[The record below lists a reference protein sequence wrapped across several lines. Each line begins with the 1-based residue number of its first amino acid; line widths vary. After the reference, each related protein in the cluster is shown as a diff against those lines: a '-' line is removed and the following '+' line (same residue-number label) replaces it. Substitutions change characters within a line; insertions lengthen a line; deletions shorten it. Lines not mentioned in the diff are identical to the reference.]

1 MIYKLNTLYK
11 RDSNGKIREYNI
23 EWTGNGLTHIPGF
36 RTVAG
41 IQGGKMV
48 TSEWKHTEGK
58 NTGKLNETSS
68 VEQAE
73 KEAIAKW
80 EKKEEK
86 EYFEN
91 ISDID
96 SYDKFKPMLAH
107 DYTKR
112 PQEQGYSQPKLD
124 GIRCIARK
132 DGLYFRSGKRILT
145 CDHISNDL
153 KTFFE
158 DNPSI
163 VLDGELY
170 NHELKADF
178 NKITS
183 LVRKLK
189 PTEEEAYECETKVEY
204 HVYDLVDLNN
214 SSLTFVERS
223 NFIKDVLKFAKSSEG
238 IPFHFLGST
247 IQIVTTTL
255 CDTQEELDHV
265 YSDYT
270 ERGYEGQMVRNDTPY
285 ENKRSRN
292 LLKRKEFT
300 TEEFNIVEV
309 LEGQGNWL
317 GYAKH
322 FELELGDGR
331 TFKSGVRG
339 NQQTLRILLE
349 QEVKPTWVTCRYFEK
364 TPDGIPR
371 FPVVIDWGNG
381 ERID

>member
-1 MIYKLNTLYK
+1 MIYRLNTLYK
-11 RDSNGKIREYNI
+11 RDSNGKIREYTI
-23 EWTGNGLTHIPGF
+23 EWSGNCNELGTHGVLTPGY

-48 TSEWKHTEGK
+48 TSEWKFTEGK
-58 NTGKLNETSS
+58 NIGKVNETSPL
-68 VEQAE
+68 EQAE

-86 EYFEN
+86 EYFE
-91 ISDID
+91 DIEKVD

-112 PQEQGYSQPKLD
+112 PQNFGWSQPKLD

-132 DGLYFRSGKRILT
+132 DGLFTRAGKEINT
-145 CDHISNDL
+145 CGHIEHDL
-153 KTFFE
+153 IEFFKE
-158 DNPSI
+158 EPDI
-163 VLDGELY
+163 ILDGELY

-183 LVRKLK
+183 LVRRVK
-189 PTEEEAYECETKVEY
+189 PTPEEAKECFEKVQY
-204 HVYDLVDLNN
+204 HIYDCFDKNRPDEIFSVRSFFIGEDNPEED
-214 SSLTFVERS
+214 SLRFVE
-223 NFIKDVLKFAKSSEG
+223 
-238 IPFHFLGST
+238 
-247 IQIVTTTL
+247 TTL
-255 CDTQEELDHV
+255 CETQEELDKK

-270 ERGYEGQMVRNDTPY
+270 EAGYEGQMVRNDTPY
-285 ENKRSRN
+285 ENKRSKN
-292 LLKRKEFT
+292 LLKRKEFI
-300 TEEFNIVEV
+300 TEEFDVINV
-309 LEGQGNWL
+309 LEGQGNWA

-331 TFKSGVRG
+331 NFKSGVRG
-339 NQQTLRILLE
+339 NQKTLRELLE
-349 QEVKPTWVTCRYFEK
+349 QDDKPTWVTCRYFEK

-381 ERID
+381 ARED

>member
-1 MIYKLNTLYK
+1 MIFRLNTLYK
-11 RDSNGKIREYNI
+11 RDSNKKIREYNI
-23 EWTGNGLTHIPGF
+23 EWTGHGVSQPGY

-48 TSEWKHTEGK
+48 TSEWKYTEGK
-58 NTGKLNETSS
+58 NIGKVNETSPS
-68 VEQAE
+68 EQAE

-86 EYFEN
+86 EYFE
-91 ISDID
+91 DIEKVD

-112 PQEQGYSQPKLD
+112 PQDFGYSQPKLD
-124 GIRCIARK
+124 GIRCIATK
-132 DGLYFRSGKRILT
+132 GGLFTRAGKEITT
-145 CDHISNDL
+145 CGHIEHDL
-153 KTFFE
+153 IEFFKE
-158 DNPSI
+158 EPDI
-163 VLDGELY
+163 ILDGELY

-183 LVRKLK
+183 LVRKVK
-189 PTEEEAYECETKVEY
+189 PTPEEALECHEKVQYPDE
-204 HVYDLVDLNN
+204 D
-214 SSLTFVERS
+214 SLRFVE
-223 NFIKDVLKFAKSSEG
+223 
-238 IPFHFLGST
+238 
-247 IQIVTTTL
+247 TTL
-255 CDTQEELDHV
+255 CETQEELDEL

-285 ENKRSRN
+285 ENKRSKN
-292 LLKRKEFT
+292 LLKRKEFI
-300 TEEFNIVEV
+300 TEEFNVVEV
-309 LEGQGNWL
+309 LEGQGNWA

-331 TFKSGVRG
+331 NFKSGVKG
-339 NQQTLRILLE
+339 NQDTLKTLLE
-349 QEVKPTWVTCRYFEK
+349 QEDKPTWVTCRYFEK

-381 ERID
+381 ERND